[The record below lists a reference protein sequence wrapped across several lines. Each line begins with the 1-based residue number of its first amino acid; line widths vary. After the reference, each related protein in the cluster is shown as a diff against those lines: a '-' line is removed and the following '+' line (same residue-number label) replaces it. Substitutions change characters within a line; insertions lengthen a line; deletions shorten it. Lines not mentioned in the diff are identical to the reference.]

1 MSTCICLFL
10 DSNIKSEKAHSR
22 DSTARSML
30 AFYIWGNEA
39 TFLGVLGIFTVLGG
53 SLLYTLAK
61 MGENAAAKAAALEPT
76 KEETAEMVPKQQQ
89 VM

>member
-1 MSTCICLFL
+1 MSEQAQSL
-10 DSNIKSEKAHSR
+10 DSNI
-22 DSTARSML
+22 RSML

-39 TFLGVLGIFTVLGG
+39 TVLGVLGIFTVLGG
-53 SLLYTLAK
+53 SLLYTLVK
-61 MGENAAAKAAALEPT
+61 MGENAAAKAPALEPT